1 MSGCGGK
8 MTMSKGGPKVAKI
21 KKMAAGGVSGK
32 MIPLYDNNPRVYSGR
47 TLKNGGSASLPVC
60 RGGDVRRADG
70 SCGARETVFK
80 KGGVAKKK
88 LAALAS
94 PTNKVTRADVIAGA
108 LKNKRKKGK

>member
-1 MSGCGGK
+1 MSGCAGK

-70 SCGARETVFK
+70 SCGKRETTFK
-80 KGGVAKKK
+80 KGGNVK
-88 LAALAS
+88 LAKLAP